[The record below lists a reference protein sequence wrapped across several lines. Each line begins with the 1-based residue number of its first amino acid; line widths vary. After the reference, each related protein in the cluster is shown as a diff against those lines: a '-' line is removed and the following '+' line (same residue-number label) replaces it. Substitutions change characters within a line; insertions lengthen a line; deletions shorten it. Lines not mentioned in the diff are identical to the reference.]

1 MISKSSPETASNTSC
16 EDLYIANE
24 KLVYQCLKRYFPH
37 LQYDEDTQQ
46 TAKMALWRACM
57 DYDPEKGALSTIAW
71 RYIRNEIYA
80 ELRRANCAKRPKS
93 VLSLS
98 AIVLPDEHGRKSL
111 ELSACVPSTPDVDW
125 CDGKSWWNS
134 LTDRQ
139 REILRYRYDG
149 KTYREIAEILGYS
162 HTLIETEVRI
172 AHKEAKRYL

>member
-1 MISKSSPETASNTSC
+1 MSPTPE
-16 EDLYIANE
+16 ELYIANE
-24 KLVYQCLKRYFPH
+24 RLVYQCLKRYFPH

-57 DYDPEKGALSTIAW
+57 DYAPEKGALSTLAW
-71 RYIRNEIYA
+71 RYIRNTIRA
-80 ELRRANCAKRPKS
+80 ELRLANCKKRRKS
-93 VLSLS
+93 VISLS
-98 AIVLPDEHGRKSL
+98 TAVLSDYGSDSV
-111 ELSACVPSTPDVDW
+111 ELWDCLSSTPDVDW
-125 CDGKSWWNS
+125 CDGKGWWDS
-134 LTDRQ
+134 LTERQ